1 MTPRANCSLDI
12 APRLH
17 QHPLISIVVDT
28 TSRPQTAPSETDPPV
43 PTPAHIRSTI
53 ASALDQPD
61 ELRSLRIVHKALA
74 DVNRLRI
81 VQRLAQGEATVS
93 ELIER
98 VGLSQP
104 LVSWHLGRLRVAGLI
119 QTRRVGR
126 ETVSKLLPEAFHA
139 FVEYERRILGI
150 RAEQEQI
157 RS

>member
-1 MTPRANCSLDI
+1 M
-12 APRLH
+12 
-17 QHPLISIVVDT
+17 
-28 TSRPQTAPSETDPPV
+28 APS
-43 PTPAHIRSTI
+43 PAHIRSTL
-53 ASALDQPD
+53 ASVVDQPD

-93 ELIER
+93 ELIDR
-98 VGLSQP
+98 IGLSQP

-126 ETVSKLLPEAFHA
+126 ETVSRLVPEAFHA

-150 RAEQEQI
+150 RGAHET
-157 RS
+157 SHS

>member
-1 MTPRANCSLDI
+1 LPRSGDRERTLNPPPEISL
-12 APRLH
+12 
-17 QHPLISIVVDT
+17 
-28 TSRPQTAPSETDPPV
+28 APS
-43 PTPAHIRSTI
+43 PAHIRSTI
-53 ASALDQPD
+53 ASVVDPPD

-81 VQRLAQGEATVS
+81 VQRLAEGEATVS

-126 ETVSKLLPEAFHA
+126 ETVSRLLPEAFRA
-139 FVEYERRILGI
+139 FAEYERKVLGLE
-150 RAEQEQI
+150 RREQAA
-157 RS
+157 S

>member
-1 MTPRANCSLDI
+1 L
-12 APRLH
+12 
-17 QHPLISIVVDT
+17 
-28 TSRPQTAPSETDPPV
+28 APS
-43 PTPAHIRSTI
+43 PAHIRSTI
-53 ASALDQPD
+53 AAVVDQPED
-61 ELRSLRIVHKALA
+61 LRSLRLVHKALA

-126 ETVSKLLPEAFHA
+126 ETVSRLLPEAFRTFAEH
-139 FVEYERRILGI
+139 ERRVLGI
-150 RAEQEQI
+150 RAEQEQAH
-157 RS
+157 S

>member
-1 MTPRANCSLDI
+1 M
-12 APRLH
+12 
-17 QHPLISIVVDT
+17 
-28 TSRPQTAPSETDPPV
+28 APS
-43 PTPAHIRSTI
+43 PAHIRSTI
-53 ASALDQPD
+53 AAVVDQPD
-61 ELRSLRIVHKALA
+61 ELRALRIVHKALA

-126 ETVSKLLPEAFHA
+126 ETVSRLLPEAFDA
-139 FVEYERRILGI
+139 FAEYERRVLGI
-150 RAEQEQI
+150 RDTPEQAP
-157 RS
+157 S